1 MWYSFNNNAL
11 ISNLLNIIYPSSCP
25 VCRSASDVFI
35 YSPICKRCWS
45 QIKRYTGPSCRICAM
60 PFPSEFSSICKQ
72 CLKQPPPFSK
82 VITYGIYEG
91 VLAEAINHL
100 KFYGVRRISKPLG
113 KLMSKLVL
121 PFVDG
126 IVPVPLHIKS
136 LRERGFNQSLII
148 ARPLSKSQHIPLL
161 MDVLIKIKETP
172 PQIGLSAK
180 ERIANMRNAFSVHGD
195 VKDMCVLLVDDVM
208 TTGATVTACS
218 SALMKAGAREVF
230 VLTLARSSMM

>member
-1 MWYSFNNNAL
+1 
-11 ISNLLNIIYPSSCP
+11 
-25 VCRSASDVFI
+25 
-35 YSPICKRCWS
+35 
-45 QIKRYTGPSCRICAM
+45 M
-60 PFPSEFSSICKQ
+60 PLPSELSSICKK
-72 CLKQPPPFSK
+72 CLEQTPPFSK

-91 VLAEAINHL
+91 VLAVAINHL

-113 KLMSKLVL
+113 KLMSNLAL

-126 IVPVPLHIKS
+126 VVPVPLHIKK

-148 ARPLSKSQHIPLL
+148 ARPLSKSLRIPLL

-180 ERIANMRNAFSVHGD
+180 DRISNMKNAFSVHGD
-195 VKDMCVLLVDDVM
+195 VKDMRILLVDDVM
-208 TTGATVTACS
+208 TTGATVTSCS

-230 VLTLARSSMM
+230 VLALARSRIM